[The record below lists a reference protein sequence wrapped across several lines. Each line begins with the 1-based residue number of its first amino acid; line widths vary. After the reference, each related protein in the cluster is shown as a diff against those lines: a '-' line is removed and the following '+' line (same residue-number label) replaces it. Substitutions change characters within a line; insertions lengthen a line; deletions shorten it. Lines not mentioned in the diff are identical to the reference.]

1 MGKKFLV
8 FFMLLIVISSGLIG
22 CFGEE
27 KYGPL
32 IRENSV
38 PEEKKQSKEN
48 ISNIEKN
55 KLVNQFSNQFTGII
69 NSKNLDI
76 NTGLVHLDKESG

>member
-38 PEEKKQSKEN
+38 PEEKKQSKEVLKKMKSGQLC
-48 ISNIEKN
+48 IGSWYTRKKRRQEDMQL
-55 KLVNQFSNQFTGII
+55 LV
-69 NSKNLDI
+69 
-76 NTGLVHLDKESG
+76 